1 MLQSDL
7 ISIDQR
13 TVSKT
18 FNDKLNEK
26 KKNFFYFSIKS
37 GIKCIDNH
45 LNTHV
50 FDWLSDSIRF
60 LHISNGMR
68 PAKLPL
74 EKIWFD

>member
-18 FNDKLNEK
+18 FNNKVNEQKKDK
-26 KKNFFYFSIKS
+26 FYFSIKS

-45 LNTHV
+45 LNTQV
-50 FDWLSDSIRF
+50 FDWLSDSIRV

-74 EKIWFD
+74 ELIWFD